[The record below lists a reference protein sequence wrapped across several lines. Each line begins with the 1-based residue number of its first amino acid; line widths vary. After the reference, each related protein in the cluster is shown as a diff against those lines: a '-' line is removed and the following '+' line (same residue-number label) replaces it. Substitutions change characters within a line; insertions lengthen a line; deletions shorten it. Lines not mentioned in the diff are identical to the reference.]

1 MRNNSRRHWAE
12 VKRKKNKFSK
22 IAHVKIIYSLLA
34 IVFIGVTIYSFIFSS
49 FLEVEK
55 IPIVGLKKIS
65 SDEIQ
70 QEVNNLKNGKYL
82 ELIPKNNFLFL
93 RSGKIKQ
100 KLKDKFKRIDEVEV
114 EKKFP
119 NQIKIKITE
128 RNTILVLCAEGNC
141 YFVDRNGNA
150 YAKADFNSDELKQNN
165 LIKLI
170 DESNKK
176 IKEGE
181 NIFSEKF
188 VKFVTNVSSKFKEKL
203 NIDLFDEYRTRSCV
217 AEEIIVQT
225 SRGWD
230 IYLSTRFPIKKSIRM
245 IKILFDK
252 QLTLKEINNLEY
264 IDLRSE
270 NKIFYRMKGDATK
283 EEKEI
288 EAMKKDET
296 KQKDLLEKNIPTP

>member
-1 MRNNSRRHWAE
+1 MKNKKRKHWAE
-12 VKRKKNKFSK
+12 AKKKKSKFSK
-22 IAHVKIIYSLLA
+22 IAYAKIVYSLLA
-34 IVFIGVTIYSFIFSS
+34 IVFVGVTIYSFVFSS

-55 IPIVGLKKIS
+55 ISIVGLKKIS
-65 SDEIQ
+65 LDEVQ
-70 QEVNNLKNGKYL
+70 QEVDNLKDGKYL

-100 KLKDKFKRIDEVEV
+100 KLKDKFKRIDEIEV

-141 YFVDRNGNA
+141 YFVDKNGNA
-150 YAKADFNSDELKQNN
+150 YAKADFNSAEVKQNN

-170 DESNKK
+170 DESNEK

-188 VKFVTNVSSKFKEKL
+188 VKFITNVSSKFKENL
-203 NIDLFDEYRTRSCV
+203 NIDLLDEYRTKSCV

-230 IYLSTRFPIKKSIRM
+230 IYLSTRFPIEKSIQM
-245 IKILFDK
+245 LKILFNR

-264 IDLRSE
+264 VDLRSE
-270 NKIFYRMKGDATK
+270 NKIFYRMKGDAVK

-288 EAMKKDET
+288 EAMKKKEVE
-296 KQKDLLEKNIPTP
+296 QSSKDKE